1 MWNKSLCIEE
11 NKALSS
17 VGEEVCVNGK
27 NIRVSLS
34 GEGDETIVLLSE
46 MGTPNPITDFKPLA
60 DKLSRNYRVVT
71 LEYAGYGFSDDSSES
86 RTNEAVVEEIY
97 ALARFMDATGLTRLS
112 NASGV
117 PFIQEME
124 NSKSYSKEDM
134 KNVIALVNQK
144 AITKAQYSE
153 SRLLNDNCKELLDVK
168 YPNDIPV
175 LQILSNDTCE
185 SDLAWIKLHEEMIA
199 NPEIQKTA
207 YLEGYHHFACHSN
220 Q

>member
-1 MWNKSLCIEE
+1 
-11 NKALSS
+11 
-17 VGEEVCVNGK
+17 
-27 NIRVSLS
+27 
-34 GEGDETIVLLSE
+34 
-46 MGTPNPITDFKPLA
+46 
-60 DKLSRNYRVVT
+60 
-71 LEYAGYGFSDDSSES
+71 
-86 RTNEAVVEEIY
+86 
-97 ALARFMDATGLTRLS
+97 MDATGLTRLS

-168 YPNDIPV
+168 YPNEIPV

-185 SDLAWIKLHEEMIA
+185 SDSAWIKLHEEMIA